1 MRTGRVA
8 EVAGLCWWRL
18 RKWTCSGVQVQ
29 VQRVK
34 VAVVSCLGLEI
45 PRLKTLKQLAECSTH
60 WLERAA
66 HGRRGVLGPERVHVM
81 TPVKGGMACLSMIT
95 LAGRTREGQEY

>member
-29 VQRVK
+29 VQRVQ
-34 VAVVSCLGLEI
+34 VAVVCCLGVEN

-60 WLERAA
+60 WLWSFASGLHMGE
-66 HGRRGVLGPERVHVM
+66 
-81 TPVKGGMACLSMIT
+81 
-95 LAGRTREGQEY
+95 EGCSAQSVYM